1 MAQRALF
8 WTAPLRPAGHLPL
21 KGGDKLA
28 RPFQLISAYG
38 WAVAEPMRFPPLAG
52 EMAGRPEGVAKG
64 YAHPTIHP
72 TETATC

>member
-1 MAQRALF
+1 MSLYALSC
-8 WTAPLRPAGHLPL
+8 TYPLWPEGHLPL
-21 KGGDKLA
+21 KGGEKLA

-38 WAVAEPMRFPPLAG
+38 WAVAEPMRFSPLEG